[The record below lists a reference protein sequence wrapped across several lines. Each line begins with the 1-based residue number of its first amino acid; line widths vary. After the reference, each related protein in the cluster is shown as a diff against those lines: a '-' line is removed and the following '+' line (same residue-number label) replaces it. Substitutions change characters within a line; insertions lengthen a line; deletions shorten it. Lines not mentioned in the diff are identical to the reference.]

1 MRRLRAKKRKKDTEP
16 TARDELKALGVS
28 CLEEVVT
35 DSKSSPKKVKF
46 VSDNGSTTAAVPAD
60 ANTATTAALSSIQT
74 ILRKARTSM
83 ASKGPSSTEG
93 GLPLVA

>member
-35 DSKSSPKKVKF
+35 D
-46 VSDNGSTTAAVPAD
+46 
-60 ANTATTAALSSIQT
+60 
-74 ILRKARTSM
+74 
-83 ASKGPSSTEG
+83 
-93 GLPLVA
+93 